1 MAKDPI
7 NEAVQQRLEL
17 ERLHELATRFEFG
30 GGDYA
35 DIMDM
40 PMLSNLF
47 HNNATH
53 TGEDGEENLMDF
65 RQFLQA
71 LDKYKEAIEDLYAGI
86 AERKNT

>member
-17 ERLHELATRFEFG
+17 ERLHELATQFEFG
-30 GGDYA
+30 EGGYL
-35 DIMDM
+35 DIMSM
-40 PMLSNLF
+40 AQLSNLF
-47 HNNATH
+47 HINATH
-53 TGEDGEENLMDF
+53 PDEDGEETLMDF

-86 AERKNT
+86 AERKK